1 MTTELARA
9 QSVLISPDL
18 KTTSLIV
25 AEAFGKRHSNVLRD
39 IRNLEI
45 PDKYHRLNFE
55 PFKNNDLTGESVSHV
70 EMTRDGFTLLV
81 MGFSGRKAM
90 EWKVKFLEAFNAM
103 EAELNKRP
111 VVITDAQARAI
122 QDAIKLRILM
132 TGEKPGDLYEML
144 KSSFQVPKY
153 RRIRREDF
161 AKALEIIET
170 RPVMTACAGR
180 PAVTAGF
187 TETDVKHLVKGAIG
201 AGLEI
206 DQINVDHEGRIA
218 LVTKTT
224 HTGPKEHPVTCERHH
239 RAAAR

>member
-1 MTTELARA
+1 MTTELART

-25 AEAFGKRHSNVLRD
+25 AEAFGKRHDDVLKRIETLEMAAEYHARNFAEM
-39 IRNLEI
+39 IREI
-45 PDKYHRLNFE
+45 KIGKGATRRSKYY
-55 PFKNNDLTGESVSHV
+55 
-70 EMTRDGFTLLV
+70 EMSRDGFTLLV

-218 LVTKTT
+218 LVTKQPTRD
-224 HTGPKEHPVTCERHH
+224 PKSIQ
-239 RAAAR
+239 